1 MEKADEKTALRVRKR
16 QLRRYTEAARRE
28 LLARAKTLWAQG
40 ASMTAVAAELDVSK
54 HTLSYWRAVEGI
66 SGKGKAKMQ
75 RVHVIAAQPV
85 SRTIEA
91 TGPCGLRFEL
101 TLDDAAALLRK
112 LR

>member
-16 QLRRYTEAARRE
+16 QLKRYTEAARRE
-28 LLARAKTLWAQG
+28 LLGRAKALWAQG
-40 ASMTAVAAELDVSK
+40 ASMAAVAAELDVSK

-66 SGKGKAKMQ
+66 SGKRKIQ
-75 RVHVIAAQPV
+75 RVQVVAAEPV
-85 SRTIEA
+85 SRTISA

-101 TLDDAAALLRK
+101 TLDEAAALLRK